1 MLGRSDASR
10 FETVVHQHMPMFHME
25 HCVFCHT
32 LSTGTDATN
41 CGRPCDVHKVSL
53 RDRTGAEF
61 PLLADTGCRNT
72 VFNAL
77 PQSAAEYLPRML
89 QLGLQHFRVEL
100 LRETAEEVGPV
111 LERYARVLAGRDDG
125 RRARAVCRCS
135 INWASRGTL
144 GRS

>member
-1 MLGRSDASR
+1 
-10 FETVVHQHMPMFHME
+10 MPMFHME

-41 CGRPCDVHKVSL
+41 CGRPCDVHQVSL

-89 QLGLQHFRVEL
+89 QLGLRHFRVEL
-100 LRETAEEVGPV
+100 LREKAADVGPV
-111 LERYARVLAGRDDG
+111 LDRYARVMSGQDDG
-125 RRARAVCRCS
+125 RRAWRGLQVL
-135 INWASRGTL
+135 NQLGVTRGTL
-144 GRS
+144 GRV